1 MSGADI
7 SDATGPESAPG
18 SAPGSP
24 GSGRPDAEAD
34 TIIEGQRGDS
44 GGSGDAGSDHP
55 DHGLTPG
62 TRLGRYVV
70 LEEIGQG
77 GMGLVFSAYDP
88 ELNRKVALKL
98 LRPNQ
103 SERKRARSRLLQE
116 AQALAK
122 LAHPNVITV
131 YDVGTIGERVFVAME
146 LIEGTTIKGWL
157 AEKPR
162 RWDEVLEVF
171 IPAGRGLAAAH
182 AANLVHRD
190 FKPDNVLIGRD
201 GRVRVMDF
209 GLARPVH
216 SELGGTDEHDDDDDD
231 DDDAADDGG
240 EALDE
245 PLLTQ
250 TGSIMGT
257 PAYMA
262 PEQHLG
268 KPTDA
273 RSDQF
278 SFCTALY
285 QALYGERPF
294 DGDDAGTLT
303 QQKLGGKIR
312 EPGGASV
319 PGWVRRSLLRGLSAE
334 PGGRFP
340 TMEALL
346 TELGKDPRVLRR
358 KIATG
363 FGLSAAMVA
372 TVWGVYW
379 IRNRQPPVC
388 LESADQLAVV
398 WNDARRSTV
407 QAGLSAVD
415 REFVP
420 TTVTLVSGALDEY
433 AAAWTQM
440 HTEACEATYV
450 RGEQSTRLL
459 ERRNLCLRDRLS
471 ELDALAQ
478 IFAEADAVVAA
489 QAGFAALELQPLS
502 QCADTETLNAEVEP
516 PQDDATAAAVAE
528 LRREL
533 MRVKALA
540 SAGLIKQALD
550 AAQAA
555 YVRAQ
560 TIATPD
566 GETYQPIVAEARF
579 RLGDAQATAD
589 EPEGAEKNLSEASW
603 LGASVKHD
611 VVAAAAAGALV
622 AVVGQGL
629 RRPDEGLSWGRHA
642 EAALKRIGMAG
653 RAEARLRHDV
663 GVVLGSIGE
672 DSRARTSLEQ
682 ALGLL
687 DEQPAVTW
695 WIAAVHRAL
704 GDLSLHEGRAADART
719 DFDHAAE
726 TFVAAFGERHP
737 DNALVMAGHARVLVA
752 QGDVAGARTRLREAM
767 ALVEAA
773 LGPGATRLLPLC
785 RQLAALELSQK
796 NFDVAIAELE
806 RAQRIARDAWS
817 DHPKVAQ
824 ALFELGNALAQAGRL
839 DEARVQHDRALS
851 LWERTRGKDHPDV
864 AFALT
869 SLGQLDLQQ
878 GHADEAVER
887 LERALKLRGGRGLDP
902 QLLAQ
907 TQFALARALHA
918 VDDRPRA
925 RELAAKAREA
935 FKSGKPPAP
944 DRAAEIDSWLAEVG
958 ETLPERPGPI

>member
-1 MSGADI
+1 MSEPQSSSRLPEG
-7 SDATGPESAPG
+7 SDATA
-18 SAPGSP
+18 AGSP
-24 GSGRPDAEAD
+24 GRPDAEAD
-34 TIIEGQRGDS
+34 TIIEGQRGTS
-44 GGSGDAGSDHP
+44 TVESS

-209 GLARPVH
+209 GLARPVN
-216 SELGGTDEHDDDDDD
+216 SEIGGVSDDDNEEL
-231 DDDAADDGG
+231 DDDAPQGDGS

-303 QQKLGGKIR
+303 QQKLQGKIR
-312 EPGGASV
+312 EPGGAASV
-319 PGWVRRSLLRGLSAE
+319 PGWVRRSLLRGLAADPQE
-334 PGGRFP
+334 RFAS
-340 TMEALL
+340 MEALL

-363 FGLSAAMVA
+363 VGLGAAMTA
-372 TVWGVYW
+372 TVWGVYLF
-379 IRNRQPPVC
+379 RNRPDPVC
-388 LESADQLAVV
+388 LESGDKLAAV
-398 WNDARRSTV
+398 WNEDRKATV

-415 REFVP
+415 RDFVP
-420 TTVTLVSGALDEY
+420 QTVELVGATLDEY
-433 AAAWTQM
+433 AASWTQM

-450 RGEQSTRLL
+450 RGEQSQRLL
-459 ERRNLCLRDRLS
+459 ERRNLCLQDRLS
-471 ELDALAQ
+471 ELDALAK
-478 IFAEADAVVAA
+478 ILASADPVVAA

-516 PQDDATAAAVAE
+516 PQDNATRDAVAE
-528 LRREL
+528 LRHEL

-540 SAGLIKQALD
+540 SAGLIKEALD

-579 RLGDAQATAD
+579 RLGDAQAVAD
-589 EPEGAEKNLSEASW
+589 EPESAEKNLSEASW

-622 AVVGQGL
+622 PVVGQGL

-663 GVVLGSIGE
+663 GVVLGTIGE
-672 DSRARTSLEQ
+672 DRRAGDSLQ
-682 ALGLL
+682 TALGLL
-687 DEQPAVTW
+687 GKEPASQW

-704 GDLSLHEGRAADART
+704 GDLSLHEGRTADARA
-719 DFDHAAE
+719 DFDRAAE
-726 TFVAAFGERHP
+726 TFVAAFGDRHP
-737 DNALVMAGHARVLVA
+737 DNALVIAGHARVLA
-752 QGDVAGARTRLREAM
+752 AEGDIAGARTKLKEAA
-767 ALVEAA
+767 ALVEGA

-785 RQLAALELSQK
+785 RQLAKLELSQK
-796 NFDVAIAELE
+796 NWDAAIAELE
-806 RAQRIARDAWS
+806 RAQRISRDAWG

-824 ALFELGNALAQAGRL
+824 ALFELGNALSQAGKL
-839 DEARVQHDRALS
+839 DLARAQHDRALS

-869 SLGQLDLQQ
+869 SLGQIDLQQ
-878 GHADEAVER
+878 GRANEAVER

-925 RELAAKAREA
+925 RELAAKARDA
-935 FKSGKPPAP
+935 FKTGKPPSP
-944 DRAAEIDSWLAEVG
+944 DRAAEIDTWLASVG

>member
-1 MSGADI
+1 MSEANI
-7 SDATGPESAPG
+7 SEVTGPVAARSGQPG
-18 SAPGSP
+18 
-24 GSGRPDAEAD
+24 AEAD
-34 TIIEGQRGDS
+34 TIIEGARTNDE
-44 GGSGDAGSDHP
+44 AGAAV

-182 AANLVHRD
+182 AAHLVHRD

-209 GLARPVH
+209 GLARPVN
-216 SELGGTDEHDDDDDD
+216 SELGGATDDGDDDDDD
-231 DDDAADDGG
+231 DDDGG
-240 EALDE
+240 RSVDAGELLDE

-303 QQKLGGKIR
+303 QQKLSGKIR
-312 EPGGASV
+312 EPSGSASV
-319 PGWVRRSLLRGLSAE
+319 PGWVRRSLLRGLAAE
-334 PGGRFP
+334 PADRFP

-363 FGLSAAMVA
+363 VGLSAAMAA
-372 TVWGVYW
+372 TVYGVYW
-379 IRNRQPPVC
+379 LRNRQPPVC

-398 WNDARRSTV
+398 WNDARKASVR
-407 QAGLSAVD
+407 QGLAAVD

-420 TTVTLVSGALDEY
+420 KTVELVEGTLDAY
-433 AAAWTQM
+433 AGAWTQM

-459 ERRNLCLRDRLS
+459 ERRNLCLQDRMS
-471 ELDALAQ
+471 ELDGLAQ

-489 QAGFAALELQPLS
+489 HAGFAALELQSLS

-516 PQDDATAAAVAE
+516 PQDDTTAAAVAE

-533 MRVKALA
+533 MRVRALT
-540 SAGLIKQALD
+540 SAGLIAEALD

-560 TIATPD
+560 TIATPE

-579 RLGDAQATAD
+579 RLGDAEAYAD
-589 EPEGAEKNLSEASW
+589 EPEGAENNLSEASW

-622 AVVGQGL
+622 PVVGLGL

-663 GVVLGSIGE
+663 GVVLGTIGE
-672 DSRARTSLEQ
+672 DRRARESLEQ
-682 ALGLL
+682 SLALL
-687 DEQPAVTW
+687 DKEPAAQW
-695 WIAAVHRAL
+695 WIAAVHRGL
-704 GDLSLHEGRAADART
+704 GELALHEGRAAEART

-726 TFVAAFGERHP
+726 AFVAAFGDRHP
-737 DNALVMAGHARVLVA
+737 DNAVIIAGHARVLA
-752 QGDVAGARTRLREAM
+752 AEGDVAGARTKLREAM

-785 RQLAALELSQK
+785 RQLASLELSQK
-796 NFDVAIAELE
+796 NFDAGVAELE
-806 RAQRIARDAWS
+806 RAQRISRDAWS

-824 ALFELGNALAQAGRL
+824 ALYELGNALAQASRL
-839 DEARVQHDRALS
+839 DEARAQQDRALS

-878 GHADEAVER
+878 GKPAEAVER
-887 LERALKLRGGRGLDP
+887 LERALKLRGGRGLDS
-902 QLLAQ
+902 QLLAH

-925 RELAAKAREA
+925 RELAAK
-935 FKSGKPPAP
+935 
-944 DRAAEIDSWLAEVG
+944 
-958 ETLPERPGPI
+958 